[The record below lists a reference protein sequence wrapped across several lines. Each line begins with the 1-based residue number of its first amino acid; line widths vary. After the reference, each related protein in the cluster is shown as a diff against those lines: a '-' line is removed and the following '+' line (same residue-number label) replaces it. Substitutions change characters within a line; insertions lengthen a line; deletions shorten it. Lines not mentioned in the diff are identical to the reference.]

1 MNTAVDYM
9 YRDASNY
16 KLRDRRVFPGEIT
29 AAERDA
35 IIAHLDGH
43 VSVEEDWYLN
53 GYFIP
58 VQLGWEHLA
67 ADGEWNF
74 PGEDDHP
81 WHELTGIEPTG
92 ARPTEYETIHEFVT
106 RFCAIT
112 KWRDDLPANA
122 TPEDAS

>member
-1 MNTAVDYM
+1 VPSSRSTPT
-9 YRDASNY
+9 RDPQRLGKGSC
-16 KLRDRRVFPGEIT
+16 E
-29 AAERDA
+29 
-35 IIAHLDGH
+35 H
-43 VSVEEDWYLN
+43 
-53 GYFIP
+53 FIP

-67 ADGEWNF
+67 SDGDWNF

-112 KWRDDLPANA
+112 VWRDDLPANA
-122 TPEDAS
+122 TPEDAA

>member
-1 MNTAVDYM
+1 MNTAIDYM

-16 KLRDRRVFPGEIT
+16 KLHDRRVFPGEIT
-29 AAERDA
+29 DAERDA
-35 IIAHLDGH
+35 IAAHLGH
-43 VSVEEDWYLN
+43 LEVDWVV

-81 WHELTGIEPTG
+81 WHEFTGIELTG

-122 TPEDAS
+122 TPEDAA